1 MTVRPGGSSSAARGA
16 QPLRDCSAV
25 ATILAYSDAFPLPK
39 VGIQSSEPRA
49 PGRLQNLFRHHPERI
64 EHLTMLQQS
73 PSRADQLLLFARNF
87 LKHPRM
93 LGSVIPSSRY
103 LINQVLGKIVWSRAN
118 VIVEYGPGVGTFT
131 AEILR
136 NLPQNGK
143 LLVVETNEDFVEFL
157 RVSIPDPRLHV
168 MHGSAADVS
177 RYLTEIGA
185 ERADYIISGIPF
197 STMPVKVRDDII
209 RATREALQP
218 DGAFLVY
225 QFSPKVQPYLESE
238 FRQVDRAFELRN
250 ILPAQLFFCLP

>member
-1 MTVRPGGSSSAARGA
+1 
-16 QPLRDCSAV
+16 
-25 ATILAYSDAFPLPK
+25 
-39 VGIQSSEPRA
+39 
-49 PGRLQNLFRHHPERI
+49 
-64 EHLTMLQQS
+64 MLQQS

-103 LINQVLGKIVWSRAN
+103 LINQVLGKIDWSRAN

-131 AEILR
+131 GEILR
-136 NLPQNGK
+136 NLPKNGK
-143 LLVVETNEDFVEFL
+143 LLVVETNRDFVEFL
-157 RVSIPDPRLHV
+157 RDSLPDPRLHV

-177 RYLTEIGA
+177 RYLMEIGA
-185 ERADYIISGIPF
+185 ERADYVISGIPF

-209 RATREALQP
+209 RATREALHP

-238 FRQVDRAFELRN
+238 FREVERAFELRN
-250 ILPAQLFFCLP
+250 ILPAQLFFCVP